1 MFQKLI
7 LETFFG
13 GILELLASVDVHS
26 GRETVQD
33 PPSLPVGKQGW
44 WLHVTTEQ
52 GQRAGAEG
60 SSHGRAEGSMCGSP
74 IFFPLSPFYPGAPCF
89 FLSTRPC
96 ALMLVS
102 AMVHTFFFFPTRPEH
117 LNRSKA
123 TPYSPTSWRHQR
135 SKLLHAPMLKC
146 CSGDTMR
153 TP

>member
-60 SSHGRAEGSMCGSP
+60 SSHGRTEGSMCGSP
-74 IFFPLSPFYPGAPCF
+74 IFFPLSFLPWRPVLFSFYAPARAHAGFCDGSHLF
-89 FLSTRPC
+89 FLSNTSGASKSVQSDAILSNLMAPPTLETSARPD
-96 ALMLVS
+96 A
-102 AMVHTFFFFPTRPEH
+102 
-117 LNRSKA
+117 
-123 TPYSPTSWRHQR
+123 
-135 SKLLHAPMLKC
+135 
-146 CSGDTMR
+146 
-153 TP
+153 